1 MTMKKRLTLALML
14 LLCAA
19 LLCGCSEKKRY
30 DVGASQNGGNQQNQQ
45 NLGDLAAKGN
55 DDYDPLAEED
65 DYLDNSEYWDKELP
79 TESTAAPTT
88 APTVR
93 SEYAGATPVVID
105 PIDKP
110 TPTPVPGLTVT
121 YATYDATKLG
131 LSFEGPAGWTTIQA
145 DENGFILQ
153 NPNTRMDYAATL
165 TLQATKLSAD
175 YSTTELKSYVNGMLD
190 TIEKMGFDTYSPS
203 KTANRDLLGKSGVY
217 ANYTG
222 TLSDGTK
229 IAGRVHAVCVDKKLY
244 TLHLSAP
251 QAQWNDYK
259 EMVYDHLRSTL
270 AIVK

>member
-1 MTMKKRLTLALML
+1 MKKRLTLALML

-19 LLCGCSEKKRY
+19 LLCGCSEKKKY
-30 DVGASQNGGNQQNQQ
+30 DVGTSQNSGNQQNQQ
-45 NLGDLAAKGN
+45 NLGDLSMQEN
-55 DDYDPLAEED
+55 DAYDPLAEED
-65 DYLDNSEYWDKELP
+65 NYLDNSEYWDAELP
-79 TESTAAPTT
+79 TATIVAPTT

-110 TPTPVPGLTVT
+110 TPTPVPALSVT
-121 YATYDATKLG
+121 YTTYDATKLG
-131 LSFEGPAGWTTIQA
+131 LSFEGPAGWTLVQS
-145 DENGFILQ
+145 DESAFILQ
-153 NPNTRMDYAATL
+153 NPNTRIDYPATL
-165 TLQATKLSAD
+165 TLHAEKVSAD
-175 YSTTELKSYVNGMLD
+175 YSATELKSIVNGMLD
-190 TIEKMGFDTYSPS
+190 SIETAGFETYSPS

-222 TLSDGTK
+222 TLLDGTM

-244 TLHLSAP
+244 TIHLSAP

-259 EMVYDHLRSTL
+259 EMVYDHLRNTL